1 MFGIQ
6 GGYLGNAAG
15 MIRDISVPGELTGI
29 NPMTESYPQN
39 MGNTT
44 GPLAAGLGAMPPR
57 MVASNTGF
65 EIPGGAAVGRPL
77 LPNMPEL
84 KQKGKRDPSLPQE
97 EDTPFSLPQAMVP
110 GAAGNISGMQMAQ
123 GMPIVPVM
131 GVQQNPFG
139 VYDHPGLRGMPSRS
153 IYDGGNDLPQ
163 MFPMQPGGLG
173 IPQGMPGYE
182 FDRKI
187 PPANVVRG
195 IPAGFDRKFVS

>member
-44 GPLAAGLGAMPPR
+44 GPLTAGLGAMPPR

-84 KQKGKRDPSLPQE
+84 KQKGKRDPSLPAE
-97 EDTPFSLPQAMVP
+97 EDTPFSLPQAMIP
-110 GAAGNISGMQMAQ
+110 GGAGNFAGMMAQ
-123 GMPIVPVM
+123 
-131 GVQQNPFG
+131 
-139 VYDHPGLRGMPSRS
+139 L
-153 IYDGGNDLPQ
+153 
-163 MFPMQPGGLG
+163 PGGL
-173 IPQGMPGYE
+173 QGPAQGPNTPVRYYPGMGYAPYGPGGGGLPPTP
-182 FDRKI
+182 I
-187 PPANVVRG
+187 PPQA
-195 IPAGFDRKFVS
+195 AGFDRKFVS